1 MKNSSNS
8 ISIHTQTAMAIL
20 TILILILISTVTEA
34 QRRSSNITLGS
45 SLILT
50 SNSTWPSP
58 SGIFAFGFFP
68 QHVNSYAVGIF
79 FFPDKTVVWTAN
91 RDTNPTVPNDVVSL
105 LLSTDGRLIL
115 RRRQGQD
122 VDVINPSTAITS
134 ASMLDNGNF
143 VLYDSE
149 SRIIWQSFDHLT
161 NTLLPGQRLPPGEEL
176 FSSAS
181 ETDYG
186 KGIFRLRMQTDGNL
200 VQYPV
205 DTPNTA
211 PYAYYATGTNG
222 AGSNISLNLDSDG
235 RLYLLNGSLPLRNI
249 TNGGFPTQGYV
260 NFMRLD
266 VGGIF
271 RVDSLSLDGIRKT
284 RWSST
289 YDECHPKGFCGV
301 NSFCILMD
309 NVPEC
314 KCLPGFVSAHSGNNT
329 AGCSRTF
336 SMQGC
341 PIVDG
346 GLKYEMKTIENT
358 EWEDN
363 SYESLKMMI
372 SEKECSKACL
382 DDCSCEAAFFKD
394 GECKKQRLPLR
405 FGRRSLRNS
414 NMALVR
420 VSTAIVPDT
429 GGDSDH
435 KRVIKSEQRS
445 DILITGIVLMF
456 IGVLALSIS
465 VIIAHKKRKEYKKIS
480 KEDETNFAEGI
491 SLQVFTFEHL
501 FEATNGFKE
510 EVGRGASGTVFKG
523 VLQNGQKTVAVKRLE
538 KEFEQG
544 EIEFQTE
551 LKTIGKMYHR
561 NLVRLLGYCFDGD
574 NKLLVFEY
582 MSNGSLAGILYIEEK
597 RPNWEKRM
605 DIARDISR
613 GILYLHQ
620 ECETQIIHCDI
631 KPQNILMDENWCAKI
646 SDFGLAKLLKQ
657 DQTNTYTEIRGT
669 KGYVAPEWYQKQAI
683 TVKAD
688 VYSFG
693 VMLLEII
700 CCRKCVDYSK
710 SEDEAILEE
719 WVYDC
724 YATGKIR
731 SLVGDETVEGKKVER
746 MVKIGIWCVQYDPSL
761 RPTMKKVL
769 LMLEG
774 TVEIPIPPC
783 PTSFLSSI

>member
-1 MKNSSNS
+1 MS
-8 ISIHTQTAMAIL
+8 IL
-20 TILILILISTVTEA
+20 TILFLLLISTAAEA

-45 SLILT
+45 SITPT
-50 SNSTWPSP
+50 SNSSWLSP
-58 SGIFAFGFFP
+58 SGVFAFGFFP
-68 QHVNSYAVGIF
+68 QHVNGYAVGIF
-79 FFPDKTVVWTAN
+79 LPDKTVVWTAN
-91 RDTNPTVPNDVVSL
+91 RDTSPTIPNDTISL
-105 LLSTDGRLIL
+105 VLSPEGQLIL

-122 VDVINPSTAITS
+122 VDVINPSTAIAS

-143 VLYDSE
+143 VLYDSNT
-149 SRIIWQSFDHLT
+149 RIIWQSFNHPTD
-161 NTLLPGQRLPPGEEL
+161 TLLPGQRLLHKEQL

-181 ETDYG
+181 ETDHG
-186 KGIFRLRMQTDGNL
+186 IGIFRLKMQDDGNL
-200 VQYPV
+200 VQYPFNV
-205 DTPNTA
+205 PDAA

-222 AGSNISLNLDSDG
+222 AGSNVSLNLDSDG
-235 RLYLLNGSLPLRNI
+235 LLYLLNGSLPLKNI
-249 TNGGFPTQGYV
+249 CDGGFPTQGYV
-260 NFMRLD
+260 NLMKLD

-271 RVDSLSLDGIRKT
+271 RIYSFSVGDLNLTR

-289 YDECHPKGFCGV
+289 YDLCHPKGFCGV
-301 NSFCILMD
+301 NSFCILID

-314 KCLPGFVSAHSGNNT
+314 QCLPGFVSAHSGNNT

-346 GLKYEMKTIENT
+346 GLNYEMKTIENT

-382 DDCSCEAAFFKD
+382 DDCSCKAAFFKD
-394 GECKKQRLPLR
+394 GECTKQRLPLR
-405 FGRRSLRNS
+405 FGRGSLRNS

-420 VSTAIVPDT
+420 VSTAIVPDM

-435 KRVIKSEQRS
+435 ERIIKKEWRS
-445 DILITGIVLMF
+445 HYLIAGIVLMF

-465 VIIAHKKRKEYKKIS
+465 LIITHKKRKDYKKIS
-480 KEDETNFAEGI
+480 KDDGANFAEGI

-501 FEATNGFKE
+501 FEATNGFKDE
-510 EVGRGASGTVFKG
+510 LGRGASGTVFKG
-523 VLQNGQKTVAVKRLE
+523 VLHNGQKMVAVKRLE
-538 KEFEQG
+538 KEFAQG

-582 MSNGSLAGILYIEEK
+582 MSNGSLADILFNQEIH
-597 RPNWEKRM
+597 PNWEERM
-605 DIARDISR
+605 HIARDISR
-613 GILYLHQ
+613 GVLYLHQ
-620 ECETQIIHCDI
+620 ECEMQIIHCDI
-631 KPQNILMDENWCAKI
+631 KPQNILMGENWCAKI

-700 CCRKCVDYSK
+700 CCRKCVDYSR

-774 TVEIPIPPC
+774 TVEIPIPPN

>member
-1 MKNSSNS
+1 MS
-8 ISIHTQTAMAIL
+8 IL
-20 TILILILISTVTEA
+20 TILFLLFISTAAEA

-45 SLILT
+45 SLT
-50 SNSTWPSP
+50 PNSNSNWPSP
-58 SGIFAFGFFP
+58 SGVYTFGFFP
-68 QHVNSYAVGIF
+68 QRSIA
-79 FFPDKTVVWTAN
+79 
-91 RDTNPTVPNDVVSL
+91 
-105 LLSTDGRLIL
+105 
-115 RRRQGQD
+115 
-122 VDVINPSTAITS
+122 S

-143 VLYDSE
+143 VLYDPN
-149 SRIIWQSFDHLT
+149 SRVIWQSFDHPT
-161 NTLLPGQRLPPGEEL
+161 STLLPGQRLQSGEEI

-186 KGIFRLRMQTDGNL
+186 RGIFRLKMQDDGDL
-200 VQYPV
+200 VQYPIYTP
-205 DTPNTA
+205 DTGF
-211 PYAYYATGTNG
+211 YAYYALGTDG
-222 AGSNISLNLDSDG
+222 AGSNVSLNLDSDG
-235 RLYLLNGSLPLRNI
+235 RLYLLNGSLPLKNI
-249 TNGGFPTQGYV
+249 SNGGLPTQGSI
-260 NFMRLD
+260 NLMRLD

-271 RVDSLSLDGIRKT
+271 RIYSLSLSNLTMTR

-309 NVPEC
+309 NVPQC
-314 KCLPGFVSAHSGNNT
+314 QCLPGFVSAHSGNNT

-341 PIVDG
+341 PKIDGRSKYVMKIV
-346 GLKYEMKTIENT
+346 ENT

-363 SYESLKMMI
+363 SYENLEMMI
-372 SEKECSKACL
+372 DEKECSKACL

-394 GECKKQRLPLR
+394 NQCKKQRLPLR
-405 FGRRSLRNS
+405 FGRRSMGNS

-420 VSTAIVPDT
+420 VSTNIVPDM

-435 KRVIKSEQRS
+435 KRINKKEQRS
-445 DILITGIVLMF
+445 DNLIIGIVLMS

-465 VIIAHKKRKEYKKIS
+465 MIISYKKRKDYKKIS

-491 SLQVFTFEHL
+491 SLKVFTFEHL
-501 FEATNGFKE
+501 SEATDGFNE
-510 EVGRGASGTVFKG
+510 ELGRGASGTVFKG
-523 VLQNGQKTVAVKRLE
+523 VLQNGQKMVAVKRLE
-538 KEFEQG
+538 KEVAQG

-582 MSNGSLAGILYIEEK
+582 MSNGSLADILFNPEK
-597 RPNWEKRM
+597 RPNWEERM

-620 ECETQIIHCDI
+620 ECELQIIHCDI
-631 KPQNILMDENWCAKI
+631 KPQNILMDEKWCAKI

-657 DQTNTYTEIRGT
+657 DQTNTYTGIRGT
-669 KGYVAPEWYQKQAI
+669 RGYVAPEWYQNQAI

-700 CCRKCVDYSK
+700 CCRKCVDYSR

-724 YATGKIR
+724 YATGKIG
-731 SLVGDETVEGKKVER
+731 SLVGDEMVEERKVER

-774 TVEIPIPPC
+774 TVEIPIPPS
-783 PTSFLSSI
+783 PTSFLNSI